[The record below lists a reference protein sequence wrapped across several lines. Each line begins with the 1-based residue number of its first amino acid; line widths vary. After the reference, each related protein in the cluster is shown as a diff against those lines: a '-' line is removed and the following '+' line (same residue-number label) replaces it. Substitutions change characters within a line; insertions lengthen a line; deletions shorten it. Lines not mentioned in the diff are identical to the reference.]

1 MGESVVSLSD
11 TVAPTKNNQPQ
22 PEQSATS
29 SVPLVRLN
37 PEDQLSAPTESGST
51 PPSARMPAARSPHH
65 QLQMANGKAAAETPR
80 TVKSARWFVDP
91 ASTPVVTPN
100 VPKASGTL
108 RDASRKNQNQF
119 QSATDQRSPPSPHVV
134 TSTANTS
141 PLEELAHSS
150 AHTATP
156 QLVPSQNVD
165 PEASGSL
172 PRAELNAT
180 ASALHSKE
188 SKLTPHQ
195 LASSLASPVL
205 TEWTSLSMFLVP

>member
-100 VPKASGTL
+100 VPKASGT
-108 RDASRKNQNQF
+108 
-119 QSATDQRSPPSPHVV
+119 DQRSPPSPHVV